1 MYDKQQKEL
10 RRLEDR
16 KGELEQQVGVLKSQS
31 KESDQ
36 QANVEIKKAVH
47 ATRKVD
53 KLTKERDTYQK
64 SLVKSLGKLLKD
76 VGL

>member
-36 QANVEIKKAVH
+36 QANVEIKKAAQ

-64 SLVKSLGKLLKD
+64 SLVKSLGKL
-76 VGL
+76 